1 MREFTFYRYL
11 GGEPLRANGIE
22 VTTRDVVGL
31 CFGTGVAYIAS
42 PKQTQVIPV
51 ALEMG
56 KKIQED
62 SREFTANPAK
72 LFPENFNFSIPENN
86 VSEAPPPIPKK
97 KPEAPIPAPTAY
109 PSEVNKSNVPAPAPI
124 SNETEEVANTRR
136 AKEYQEKEH
145 VAYKALKPL
154 KYAETVYAG
163 GSVNNYEPKKLQ
175 KCGKVKLDVK
185 NYDEF
190 LNLGIKS
197 SYSARPVPEVI
208 MKDIQDNVMPAVGLK
223 EPLPFKRLYVG
234 MGLSS
239 DGCYIVTTRVSGVL
253 YGLIVLDPK
262 QIVKLLGGFNSKS
275 VAHVITHELAHFID
289 NTMLRNVDRMK
300 FKAAIAGKD
309 IHPIRNV
316 AAGKNTMAM
325 EHFATLAELMVWGDS
340 LRKVYVLNG
349 YEIVAKYFENRFI
362 PDEDIEGRKI

>member
-1 MREFTFYRYL
+1 MRDFTFYRYL

-22 VTTRDVVGL
+22 VLTRDIVGL
-31 CFGTGVAYIAS
+31 CFGDGVAYIAS
-42 PKQTQVIPV
+42 PKQMQVIPV
-51 ALEMG
+51 DISLGE
-56 KKIQED
+56 KIKED

-72 LFPENFNFSIPENN
+72 LFPENFNFDIPENN
-86 VSEAPPPIPKK
+86 VSDIPKPK
-97 KPEAPIPAPTAY
+97 LEKEPAAIPAPTAY
-109 PSEVNKSNVPAPAPI
+109 PSQVNKSDVPAPAPI
-124 SNETEEVANTRR
+124 SNESEEVANTRR
-136 AKEYQEKEH
+136 AQEIQEKEH

-154 KYAETVYAG
+154 KYANTVYAG

-175 KCGKVKLDVK
+175 KCGKVKLEVK
-185 NYDEF
+185 NFDEF
-190 LNLGIKS
+190 LNLRIKS
-197 SYSARPVPEVI
+197 SYSARPVPDAI
-208 MKDIQDNVMPAVGLK
+208 MQDIQDNVMPAVGLK
-223 EPLPFKRLYVG
+223 EPLPFKRLFVG
-234 MGLSS
+234 VGISD
-239 DGCYIVTTRVSGVL
+239 DGCYILTTRVSGIL
-253 YGLIVLDPK
+253 YGVIVLDPK
-262 QIVKLLGGFNSKS
+262 QIVELLGGFNSKS

-349 YEIVAKYFENRFI
+349 FEIVAKYFENRYI
-362 PDEDIEGRKI
+362 PDEDIESRKI